1 MPKFNWRALFD
12 SLYDTRVYDNTL
24 SHIFRIVRCF
34 FRYIITKQP
43 FDSTNEITTHA
54 VSSAIDELLKLR
66 KKRDKKNNNNGNSG
80 NGGGNELMLQ
90 EESSDITFHSSETSN
105 YTFSI
110 VWEKTDTSKHSVYVE
125 ILQKLMNFLNC
136 ICLVY
141 NGSFANL
148 GGADNMRVFSVREF
162 QSALKKQQGV
172 WNKDRIL
179 SVYGEIFNSFDT
191 DAFIGS
197 CCRPRVNTFPSK
209 IIGNRYATVPTS
221 DVNLN
226 FLRVASE
233 GVCNQIIWNLCTR
246 RYEVAAPSLLYL
258 LSLDTSNWNIT
269 EAESYPNA
277 RDPRTAEYTSLILL
291 HMDEFLS
298 VAQRS
303 DALSMMLYS
312 RLISKKRI
320 GDSDGKDD
328 LLSNVATIS
337 EQQQPEDEEA
347 REETT
352 TLPCES
358 SEPDDAPRTPS
369 INYVDFVIDRAEFL
383 RLTQH
388 VPTIWIYAFIRH
400 ALQCAP
406 TGDRGSTF
414 FLQMVLLMIQLRRD
428 PQFAPTLE
436 SGSTF
441 LIKALIDET
450 LESTVPMTWLRKRK
464 RESVGT
470 ETVVDK
476 KSLEEVSCIAAGG
489 NSEKRRPFLQ
499 DATAVQSENSS
510 LIPFDRFVE
519 KQLSRIN
526 VNVIDERYV
535 GPGKQPVRESFAS
548 IAESSS
554 SSGSKIAS
562 DETSMLNSMWHVY
575 VKDSKAG
582 SERRKEESS
591 FVRNILVDRDFRM
604 RIRSLLR
611 DAAFNKWSFE
621 AISTLDET
629 LVHQLSDV
637 SIRSL
642 FFAYVYTVRFLTELP
657 ALDVPPATDPSMGWE
672 LRVRSNDLLDR
683 LLAFFPC
690 RFTVNTKTMDV
701 ASAMTTW
708 LEDRMTP
715 SSEHLEDEATSC
727 PDENEEFV
735 DFNELMSIFKSS
747 SGHVG
752 PRVVSDE
759 SSVRSSQEESA
770 LYCVHDVRSL
780 PRSVRE
786 SITYHCLVV
795 HIFCDLDLIV
805 SIYMLRLLLS
815 FLFPGVE
822 NRTSVIVRGSSG
834 SGKSQFFD
842 MIREFYN
849 CASNGIISTQALA
862 CGRNVINTEMM
873 PIGENLLCQI
883 DEPKRVDNE
892 TFKLSISLVPIPTRS
907 FSNQIAQ
914 SIPVLAKLVFTVN
927 NMFQIESDDG
937 ILERLH
943 CVFRL
948 SHKHYNLVNEQT
960 DMTRYNSGAS
970 YNIAHQFTDRIFP
983 RDVDRASFSRGLFHV
998 LHHWSVDQT
1007 SRPDVSY
1014 FLADHM
1020 SSFIL
1025 RCVLNVNLAMIED
1038 TEVAF
1043 STQMRNEIARCAMQA
1058 DLLPAVK
1065 NLSLIYEKVSDN
1077 LLRQNN
1083 KVRTRIRFAID
1094 KKRENVLSSLLII
1107 DNVLSNKSITNLL
1120 HSNIVFSVSRWR
1132 RVSLETD
1139 FTFLVSDSARC
1150 EHVKRQ
1156 FSFYTRA
1163 ERLAALLMTD
1173 DVLTVFTDSFAK
1185 QCREYRNVAI
1195 SSAEHLSLRIVS
1207 EFDADVRVDISTLPS
1222 TLDMHLL
1229 DLQMSIDSF
1238 VRFKRTFS
1246 VEYSPVPISGDV
1258 LRKQLA
1264 TFVNE
1269 VNTTIDDA
1277 KYRVK
1282 LKDFFD
1288 RFETEYGKLRYRR
1301 PDTNQVVSNVWCVRL
1316 RRLY

>member
-1 MPKFNWRALFD
+1 M
-12 SLYDTRVYDNTL
+12 
-24 SHIFRIVRCF
+24 
-34 FRYIITKQP
+34 
-43 FDSTNEITTHA
+43 
-54 VSSAIDELLKLR
+54 
-66 KKRDKKNNNNGNSG
+66 
-80 NGGGNELMLQ
+80 
-90 EESSDITFHSSETSN
+90 
-105 YTFSI
+105 
-110 VWEKTDTSKHSVYVE
+110 
-125 ILQKLMNFLNC
+125 
-136 ICLVY
+136 
-141 NGSFANL
+141 
-148 GGADNMRVFSVREF
+148 
-162 QSALKKQQGV
+162 
-172 WNKDRIL
+172 
-179 SVYGEIFNSFDT
+179 
-191 DAFIGS
+191 
-197 CCRPRVNTFPSK
+197 
-209 IIGNRYATVPTS
+209 
-221 DVNLN
+221 
-226 FLRVASE
+226 
-233 GVCNQIIWNLCTR
+233 
-246 RYEVAAPSLLYL
+246 
-258 LSLDTSNWNIT
+258 
-269 EAESYPNA
+269 
-277 RDPRTAEYTSLILL
+277 
-291 HMDEFLS
+291 
-298 VAQRS
+298 
-303 DALSMMLYS
+303 
-312 RLISKKRI
+312 
-320 GDSDGKDD
+320 
-328 LLSNVATIS
+328 
-337 EQQQPEDEEA
+337 
-347 REETT
+347 
-352 TLPCES
+352 
-358 SEPDDAPRTPS
+358 
-369 INYVDFVIDRAEFL
+369 
-383 RLTQH
+383 
-388 VPTIWIYAFIRH
+388 
-400 ALQCAP
+400 
-406 TGDRGSTF
+406 
-414 FLQMVLLMIQLRRD
+414 
-428 PQFAPTLE
+428 
-436 SGSTF
+436 
-441 LIKALIDET
+441 
-450 LESTVPMTWLRKRK
+450 
-464 RESVGT
+464 
-470 ETVVDK
+470 
-476 KSLEEVSCIAAGG
+476 
-489 NSEKRRPFLQ
+489 
-499 DATAVQSENSS
+499 VQSENNSS

-535 GPGKQPVRESFAS
+535 GQGMQSARESFDS
-548 IAESSS
+548 VAEPVS
-554 SSGSKIAS
+554 SSGSKSAS
-562 DETSMLNSMWHVY
+562 GETSMLNSMWHVL

-582 SERRKEESS
+582 PERRKEESS

-611 DAAFNKWSFE
+611 DAAFNKWSLE

-657 ALDVPPATDPSMGWE
+657 ALDAPPTTDPSMGWE

-708 LEDRMTP
+708 IEDRMTP
-715 SSEHLEDEATSC
+715 SSERPEDEATACS
-727 PDENEEFV
+727 DENEEFV

-759 SSVRSSQEESA
+759 SSARPSQEESA

-1014 FLADHM
+1014 FLADQM

-1038 TEVAF
+1038 PEVPFA
-1043 STQMRNEIARCAMQA
+1043 TQIRNEVARCAMHSNT
-1058 DLLPAVK
+1058 DLMPAVK

-1094 KKRENVLSSLLII
+1094 KKRENVLPSLLII
-1107 DNVLSNKSITNLL
+1107 DNVLSNKSLTNLL

-1139 FTFLVSDSARC
+1139 FAFLMSDSARC

-1163 ERLAALLMTD
+1163 ERLAALLMAD
-1173 DVLTVFTDSFAK
+1173 DVLPIFTDSFAK

-1301 PDTNQVVSNVWCVRL
+1301 PDTNQVVSNVWSVRL

>member
-1 MPKFNWRALFD
+1 M
-12 SLYDTRVYDNTL
+12 V
-24 SHIFRIVRCF
+24 
-34 FRYIITKQP
+34 Q
-43 FDSTNEITTHA
+43 
-54 VSSAIDELLKLR
+54 
-66 KKRDKKNNNNGNSG
+66 
-80 NGGGNELMLQ
+80 
-90 EESSDITFHSSETSN
+90 
-105 YTFSI
+105 
-110 VWEKTDTSKHSVYVE
+110 
-125 ILQKLMNFLNC
+125 
-136 ICLVY
+136 
-141 NGSFANL
+141 
-148 GGADNMRVFSVREF
+148 
-162 QSALKKQQGV
+162 
-172 WNKDRIL
+172 
-179 SVYGEIFNSFDT
+179 
-191 DAFIGS
+191 
-197 CCRPRVNTFPSK
+197 
-209 IIGNRYATVPTS
+209 
-221 DVNLN
+221 
-226 FLRVASE
+226 
-233 GVCNQIIWNLCTR
+233 
-246 RYEVAAPSLLYL
+246 
-258 LSLDTSNWNIT
+258 T
-269 EAESYPNA
+269 EN
-277 RDPRTAEYTSLILL
+277 
-291 HMDEFLS
+291 
-298 VAQRS
+298 
-303 DALSMMLYS
+303 
-312 RLISKKRI
+312 
-320 GDSDGKDD
+320 
-328 LLSNVATIS
+328 
-337 EQQQPEDEEA
+337 
-347 REETT
+347 
-352 TLPCES
+352 
-358 SEPDDAPRTPS
+358 
-369 INYVDFVIDRAEFL
+369 
-383 RLTQH
+383 
-388 VPTIWIYAFIRH
+388 
-400 ALQCAP
+400 
-406 TGDRGSTF
+406 
-414 FLQMVLLMIQLRRD
+414 
-428 PQFAPTLE
+428 
-436 SGSTF
+436 
-441 LIKALIDET
+441 
-450 LESTVPMTWLRKRK
+450 
-464 RESVGT
+464 
-470 ETVVDK
+470 
-476 KSLEEVSCIAAGG
+476 
-489 NSEKRRPFLQ
+489 
-499 DATAVQSENSS
+499 S

-519 KQLSRIN
+519 KHLSRVN
-526 VNVIDERYV
+526 VNVIDEKYV
-535 GPGKQPVRESFAS
+535 GPGMQPVRESFDS
-548 IAESSS
+548 VVESG
-554 SSGSKIAS
+554 SGSKRSVS
-562 DETSMLNSMWHVY
+562 DTSMLNSMWHVL
-575 VKDSKAG
+575 VKDSKVG
-582 SERRKEESS
+582 PERRKEESS

-611 DAAFNKWSFE
+611 DTAFNKWSLE

-629 LVHQLSDV
+629 LVHQLSDI

-657 ALDVPPATDPSMGWE
+657 ALDAQPTSDPSMGWE

-715 SSEHLEDEATSC
+715 SSERPEDEATACSE
-727 PDENEEFV
+727 ENEEFV
-735 DFNELMSIFKSS
+735 DFNELMSIFKTN
-747 SGHVG
+747 SGHIG
-752 PRVVSDE
+752 PQVVSGE
-759 SSVRSSQEESA
+759 LSARTSQEENA

-805 SIYMLRLLLS
+805 SMYMLRLLLS

-1020 SSFIL
+1020 SSFVM
-1025 RCVLNVNLAMIED
+1025 RCNLKVDLTNMIDSADASFATNVRNA
-1038 TEVAF
+1038 VAKY
-1043 STQMRNEIARCAMQA
+1043 ALLLQA
-1058 DLLPAVK
+1058 DSMPAVK

-1077 LLRQNN
+1077 LLRQSNN
-1083 KVRTRIRFAID
+1083 VRTRIRFAID
-1094 KKRENVLSSLLII
+1094 KKRESVLPSLLIV
-1107 DNVLSNKSITNLL
+1107 DAVLSNKSLTHLL

-1139 FTFLVSDSARC
+1139 FAFLLSDSARC
-1150 EHVKRQ
+1150 EHAKRQ

-1163 ERLAALLMTD
+1163 ERLAALLMAD
-1173 DVLTVFTDSFAK
+1173 DVLPIFADSFAQ
-1185 QCREYRNVAI
+1185 QCREYRSVAI
-1195 SSAEHLSLRIVS
+1195 ASAEHLSLRIVS

-1301 PDTNQVVSNVWCVRL
+1301 PDTNQVVSNVWSVRL

>member
-1 MPKFNWRALFD
+1 MPRFNWRALFD

-24 SHIFRIVRCF
+24 SHVFRIVRCF

-43 FDSTNEITTHA
+43 FDSTNEMTTPA
-54 VSSAIDELLKLR
+54 VASAIDELMKLR
-66 KKRDKKNNNNGNSG
+66 KKRDKKNNNNGN
-80 NGGGNELMLQ
+80 EPVQ
-90 EESSDITFHSSETSN
+90 EESSDATFHSPETSN
-105 YTFSI
+105 YTFSV

-125 ILQKLMNFLNC
+125 ILQKLMNLLNC

-148 GGADNMRVFSVREF
+148 GGADNMRVFSVREL
-162 QSALKKQQGV
+162 QSAVKKQQGV

-179 SVYGEIFNSFDT
+179 SVYGEIFNSFDI

-209 IIGNRYATVPTS
+209 IIGNRFASVPTS

-233 GVCNQIIWNLCTR
+233 GVCSQIIWNLCTR

-258 LSLDTSNWNIT
+258 LSLDTSNWNVT

-298 VAQRS
+298 VAQRA

-312 RLISKKRI
+312 RLISKKRV
-320 GDSDGKDD
+320 GDSDGKDVV
-328 LLSNVATIS
+328 LAKVATIS
-337 EQQQPEDEEA
+337 EQPEDEEA
-347 REETT
+347 REETAA

-383 RLTQH
+383 RLAQH
-388 VPTIWIYAFIRH
+388 VPTVWIYAFVRH
-400 ALQCAP
+400 TLQCAP

-436 SGSTF
+436 SGTTF
-441 LIKALIDET
+441 LVKALIDET
-450 LESTVPMTWLRKRK
+450 LESTVPLSWLRKRK
-464 RESVGT
+464 RESGGT
-470 ETVVDK
+470 ETEPVADK
-476 KSLEEVSCIAAGG
+476 RSLEEVSECTTYVMGHVTQDAL
-489 NSEKRRPFLQ
+489 LQ
-499 DATAVQSENSS
+499 DATVVQSENSS

-526 VNVIDERYV
+526 VNVIDERFV
-535 GPGKQPVRESFAS
+535 GSSGMQPVRESFDS
-548 IAESSS
+548 VAESSS
-554 SSGSKIAS
+554 SSGGGSKSAS
-562 DETSMLNSMWHVY
+562 GETSMLNSMWHVF
-575 VKDSKAG
+575 VKDGKVG

-611 DAAFNKWSFE
+611 DAAFNKWSLE

-657 ALDVPPATDPSMGWE
+657 ALDAPPATDPSMGWE

-715 SSEHLEDEATSC
+715 SSERPEDEATACS
-727 PDENEEFV
+727 DENEEFV

-759 SSVRSSQEESA
+759 SSARPSQEENA

-1025 RCVLNVNLAMIED
+1025 RCVLNVNVAMVED
-1038 TEVAF
+1038 PEVPFA
-1043 STQMRNEIARCAMQA
+1043 THVREEIARCALQT
-1058 DLLPAVK
+1058 DLMPAVK

-1094 KKRENVLSSLLII
+1094 KKRENVLPSLLII
-1107 DNVLSNKSITNLL
+1107 DNVLSNKSLTNLL

-1139 FTFLVSDSARC
+1139 FAFLLSDSARC

-1163 ERLAALLMTD
+1163 ERLAALLMAD
-1173 DVLTVFTDSFAK
+1173 DVLPVFTDAFAK

-1301 PDTNQVVSNVWCVRL
+1301 PDTNQVVSNAWSVRL